1 VLKESAHVLVANEV
15 NRIAFHHLLVFL
27 NVKWIN
33 HAPNKTAW
41 LNIELKLEITAN
53 DVWIEI
59 ESLKCKNVIEWEVHF
74 EFHWVWK
81 TVLKLSNIDVST
93 ANRWRIDRNIFIK
106 TVNILSGLL
115 FIAWL
120 KSAISETL
128 TAALVLLIT
137 SAKITAENLE
147 LVENL
152 VRGLKADEKLAE
164 MVLISKRWI
173 DACKLEHQLN
183 SESEKTVS
191 NL

>member
-1 VLKESAHVLVANEV
+1 MLKHSAKILLAGEV
-15 NRIAFHHLLVFL
+15 NRFAFHHLLIFL
-27 NVKWIN
+27 NIKWIN

-41 LNIELKLEITAN
+41 LNIELKLEITTDN
-53 DVWIEI
+53 VWIEI

-93 ANRWRIDRNIFIK
+93 ANGWRIDRNIFIK
-106 TVNILSGLL
+106 AVNVLPSLL

-173 DACKLEHQLN
+173 DTSKLEH
-183 SESEKTVS
+183 
-191 NL
+191 